1 MDPAYYDLEGD
12 EKAVEQ
18 RKAEIAE
25 VKTPLMVKKG
35 REYTS
40 GQNPTIVDNLK
51 NKKTAEID
59 KAQKYIN
66 STLKA
71 SRLAAEKLK
80 ALPDPETIPE
90 RLKTF
95 DYNEY
100 VLSLKKVANI
110 QNISRI
116 FPEKTN
122 NAIKAL
128 VDHSRELSVELENNN
143 DKFSKEFRKSVVDSA
158 EKFNAHYNE
167 AKEKAEGFDKEQDM
181 MAYIDIRKHE
191 ISCVEAAM
199 NVDFTKDQIYDAGE
213 KNRLNKAM
221 KDLGADIQRSN
232 DANHVFIC
240 HNDYDDAVRAMN
252 TLADDLKKYQD
263 FIDNRKNSGNTE
275 KEILEKTE
283 KAAKAIRESA
293 DETTRKLKAYLERKG
308 KEGDLNEKGRR
319 RVEAFKKALETT
331 RSIGYICDD
340 RLIEND
346 TKMMAIDNAE
356 ILKNDIKEA
365 DRKIFVYKRAANN
378 EDLPDVE
385 KLAALFAVASAQT
398 LKDLAFGNHELN
410 EEEMTFAKESIACI
424 TVFEKKLFDPNSNP
438 TPDEYGAQVS
448 ELANDPAFVKA
459 IDLSPNGIRDFI
471 ANKDITKEVSEIYD
485 KYEQLEDHKDNNLEN
500 NGPKEEPLIPVDD
513 EPVKEE
519 HAVKEENIQ
528 AHANESKEFTKAVA
542 ADRENITKNVD
553 LILNGSPSQKELDT
567 VKDQMRG
574 SMSRIV
580 AASMLNASNKV
591 AFDPEKIDPLANS
604 IRNNANMDNIVNSY
618 MNIDKYDELI
628 QDANSLNGN
637 GLKRQYLLSAE
648 KSKQAEGNIHKNEQ
662 PVIRNELNK
671 GSMLN
676 QN

>member
-1 MDPAYYDLEGD
+1 MIGQLKLQNQALENGWDVSRLNMFLRMKDIATNCKNAQATFDHFHDPALVKAQGYSQKVANLDPTERKFESVKDFDKYMTEFHLAFTDLINEVSKPEAHAAFEKIDDDLSTASLEYNRKMRRRQDEINKNAVEPDYIAPPEPKKPETFGLEEKLFNDLSSDVNDDKFRNLREFAKCVDPAYYDLEGD

-90 RLKTF
+90 KLKTF

-110 QNISRI
+110 QNRSRI

-122 NAIKAL
+122 NDIKAL
-128 VDHSRELSVELENNN
+128 VDHSRELSVELEKNN

-158 EKFNAHYNE
+158 EKFNAHYND
-167 AKEKAEGFDKEQDM
+167 AKDKAEGFDKEQDM

-199 NVDFTKDQIYDAGE
+199 SVDFTKDQIYDAGE

-232 DANHVFIC
+232 DANHVFIR

-283 KAAKAIRESA
+283 KAAKALRESA
-293 DETTRKLKAYLERKG
+293 DETTRKLKTYLERKG

-346 TKMMAIDNAE
+346 TKMMTIDNAE

-385 KLAALFAVASAQT
+385 KLAALFAVAGAQT
-398 LKDLAFGNHELN
+398 LKDLAFGNH
-410 EEEMTFAKESIACI
+410 
-424 TVFEKKLFDPNSNP
+424 D
-438 TPDEYGAQVS
+438 
-448 ELANDPAFVKA
+448 
-459 IDLSPNGIRDFI
+459 
-471 ANKDITKEVSEIYD
+471 
-485 KYEQLEDHKDNNLEN
+485 
-500 NGPKEEPLIPVDD
+500 
-513 EPVKEE
+513 
-519 HAVKEENIQ
+519 
-528 AHANESKEFTKAVA
+528 
-542 ADRENITKNVD
+542 
-553 LILNGSPSQKELDT
+553 
-567 VKDQMRG
+567 
-574 SMSRIV
+574 
-580 AASMLNASNKV
+580 
-591 AFDPEKIDPLANS
+591 ANS

>member
-1 MDPAYYDLEGD
+1 MIGQLKLQNQALENGWDVSRLNMFLRMKDIATNCKNAQATFDHFHDPALVKAQGYSQKVANLDPTERKFESVKDFDKYMTEFHLAFTDLINEVSKPEAHAAFEKIDDDLSTASLEYNRKMRRRQDEINKNAVEPDYIAPPEPKKPETFGLEEKLFNDLSSDVNDDKFRNLREFAKCVDPAYYDLEGD

-51 NKKTAEID
+51 NKKTAE
-59 KAQKYIN
+59 
-66 STLKA
+66 
-71 SRLAAEKLK
+71 
-80 ALPDPETIPE
+80 
-90 RLKTF
+90 
-95 DYNEY
+95 
-100 VLSLKKVANI
+100 
-110 QNISRI
+110 
-116 FPEKTN
+116 
-122 NAIKAL
+122 
-128 VDHSRELSVELENNN
+128 
-143 DKFSKEFRKSVVDSA
+143 
-158 EKFNAHYNE
+158 KFNAHYND
-167 AKEKAEGFDKEQDM
+167 AKDKAEGFDKEQNM

-232 DANHVFIC
+232 DANHVFIR

-283 KAAKAIRESA
+283 KAAKALRESA

-346 TKMMAIDNAE
+346 TKMMTIDNAE

-385 KLAALFAVASAQT
+385 KLAALFAVAGAQT
-398 LKDLAFGNHELN
+398 LKDLAFGNH
-410 EEEMTFAKESIACI
+410 
-424 TVFEKKLFDPNSNP
+424 D
-438 TPDEYGAQVS
+438 
-448 ELANDPAFVKA
+448 
-459 IDLSPNGIRDFI
+459 
-471 ANKDITKEVSEIYD
+471 
-485 KYEQLEDHKDNNLEN
+485 
-500 NGPKEEPLIPVDD
+500 
-513 EPVKEE
+513 
-519 HAVKEENIQ
+519 
-528 AHANESKEFTKAVA
+528 
-542 ADRENITKNVD
+542 
-553 LILNGSPSQKELDT
+553 
-567 VKDQMRG
+567 
-574 SMSRIV
+574 
-580 AASMLNASNKV
+580 
-591 AFDPEKIDPLANS
+591 ANS